1 MTRRTRRTMI
11 KSSARLLFSSC
22 QPSFQAGTTELPD
35 TQQGQQAAQDKNTSL
50 DHEFIVTFRRI

>member
-1 MTRRTRRTMI
+1 MI

-35 TQQGQQAAQDKNTSL
+35 TQQGQEAAQDKNTCL
-50 DHEFIVTFRRI
+50 DHEFIMTFSSI